1 MTCISPAA
9 FVLDSAGP
17 GYVILAGPSGQGS
30 IFLQQ
35 LVEHA
40 QRGPSAIKAFLSSLI
55 GQGVLKFVYDIRTK
69 NMYMYYGQD
78 QVVANY
84 CPFWTNVQF
93 PPPSITVGGI
103 VIPIYGLCGLKPN
116 FHQRK

>member
-1 MTCISPAA
+1 MSAA
-9 FVLDSAGP
+9 AIVLDSAGP
-17 GYVILAGPSGQGS
+17 GFVMLSGPSGCGP
-30 IFLQQ
+30 IFIQQ

-40 QRGPSAIKAFLSSLI
+40 QRGPSAIKAFMQSLI
-55 GQGVLKFVYDIRTK
+55 GQGVLKFVYDVRTK
-69 NMYMYYGQD
+69 NLYMYYGQD

-103 VIPIYGLCGLKPN
+103 VIPIYNLCGLKPN
-116 FHQRK
+116 FQQRK